1 MRLFKI
7 NDARLLRLWKRFQ
20 ETLLHWA
27 SHPPP
32 PPPPYYTEP
41 TYWIIP
47 SSVHIPDEVGALKE
61 FRQERKEYLHKKNE
75 TIKKKGSGREQQ
87 VTEFLE
93 SVCFIQ

>member
-1 MRLFKI
+1 M
-7 NDARLLRLWKRFQ
+7 
-20 ETLLHWA
+20 ETFSRNLATL
-27 SHPPP
+27 SFPSPP